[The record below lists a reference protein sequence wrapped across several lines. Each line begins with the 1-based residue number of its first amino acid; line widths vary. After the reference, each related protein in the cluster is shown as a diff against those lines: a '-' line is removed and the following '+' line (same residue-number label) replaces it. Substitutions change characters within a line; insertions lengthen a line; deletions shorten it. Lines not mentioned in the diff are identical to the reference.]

1 MTFNL
6 KRYEVVVTGYGAA
19 NFYAKDKNQAL
30 AISFFALRDAGYKIS
45 YKAYLRKITSINE
58 VPAREGFGRKILV
71 EGKPAHWIERGGN
84 RVKFTRPYDDTILT
98 AHKSDV
104 EELPST
110 PPVEEARR
118 D

>member
-6 KRYEVVVTGYGAA
+6 KRYEVVVTGYYGGA

-45 YKAYLRKITSINE
+45 YKTYLGKITSINE

-71 EGKPAHWIERGGN
+71 EGKPAHWIEQVGN
-84 RVKFTRPYDDTILT
+84 SVRFIRPHESTILL
-98 AHKSDV
+98 AHELNV

-110 PPVEEARR
+110 PPVEEA
-118 D
+118 